1 MKIRLSHAVLCVLLG
16 CLARQAQAGTV
27 IQQVERAIGN
37 SQARQQVTIYLDA
50 GKLRVEGENPGSGKY
65 LLIFDNA
72 RQVLWMADLAK
83 GSYME
88 ITKAQVEAM
97 GGQMQQMMQQ
107 MQAQLA
113 QIPPEQRAM
122 VEQMM
127 RQQMGG
133 MGGNAPPPVTVRE
146 KNRGETVGP
155 FTCTRYEVLTG
166 GQVTEEVCAAA
177 PSQLRLDASA
187 FATFKALAEF
197 FEPLSRM
204 APKGSWSAP
213 KAMSQID
220 GFPVQTVMYEG
231 QRPASEW
238 VILKAEE
245 QSLDA
250 GLFTLPGNLRK
261 TEMPQMPPA
270 GR

>member
-1 MKIRLSHAVLCVLLG
+1 MKSRLLQAAGFTLLG
-16 CLARQAQAGTV
+16 CVAWQAQAGTV
-27 IQQVERAIGN
+27 IQQVERAVGN
-37 SQARQQVTIYLDA
+37 SPARQTVTIYLDA
-50 GKLRVEGENPGSGKY
+50 GKLRVEGENPGAGKY

-72 RQVLWMADLAK
+72 RQVLWMADLAR

-127 RQQMGG
+127 RQQMGNV
-133 MGGNAPPPVTVRE
+133 GGNAPPPVTVRE
-146 KNRGETVGP
+146 KNRGETVGS

-177 PSQLRLDASA
+177 PSQLKLDDSA
-187 FATFKALAEF
+187 FETFKALAEF
-197 FEPLSRM
+197 FEPLARM
-204 APKGSWSAP
+204 APRGGWSAP
-213 KAMSQID
+213 KALDQID
-220 GFPVQTVMYEG
+220 GFPVQTVLYEG

-245 QSLDA
+245 QAVDA
-250 GLFTLPGNLRK
+250 ALFTLPGNLRK
-261 TEMPQMPPA
+261 TEMPQMPQ
-270 GR
+270 R

>member
-1 MKIRLSHAVLCVLLG
+1 MKTSVLQAGFFALLG
-16 CLARQAQAGTV
+16 CIAWQSQAGTV

-37 SQARQQVTIYLDA
+37 SQSRQQVTIYLDA
-50 GKLRVEGENPGSGKY
+50 GKLRVEGENPRSGKY
-65 LLIFDNA
+65 LVIFDNA
-72 RQVLWMADLAK
+72 KQVLWMADLPN

-166 GQVTEEVCAAA
+166 GQVTEEICAAA

-187 FATFKALAEF
+187 VATFKALAEF
-197 FEPLSRM
+197 FEPLRRM
-204 APKGSWSAP
+204 APQGSWSAP
-213 KAMSQID
+213 KAMDQID
-220 GFPVQTVMYEG
+220 GFPVQTVVYEG

-250 GLFTLPGNLRK
+250 GLFALPGNLRK
-261 TEMPQMPPA
+261 TEMPQ
-270 GR
+270 R

>member
-1 MKIRLSHAVLCVLLG
+1 MKTRMLQAFMLTLLACV
-16 CLARQAQAGTV
+16 AWQAQAGTV
-27 IQQVERAIGN
+27 IQQVERAVGN
-37 SQARQQVTIYLDA
+37 SQARQTVTIYVDG
-50 GKLRVEGENPGSGKY
+50 GKLRVEGEAGRGKY
-65 LLIFDNA
+65 LVIFDNA
-72 RQVLWMADLAK
+72 RQVMWTADLTQ
-83 GSYME
+83 GSYIE

-127 RQQMGG
+127 RQQMGN

-146 KNRGETVGP
+146 KNRGETVGS
-155 FTCTRYEVLTG
+155 FMCTRYEILTG

-197 FEPLSRM
+197 FEPLARM
-204 APKGSWSAP
+204 APRGGWSAP
-213 KAMSQID
+213 KALDQID
-220 GFPVQTVMYEG
+220 GFPVQTVLYEG

-245 QSLDA
+245 QAVDA
-250 GLFTLPGNLRK
+250 ALFTLPGNLRK
-261 TEMPQMPPA
+261 TEMPQMPQ
-270 GR
+270 R